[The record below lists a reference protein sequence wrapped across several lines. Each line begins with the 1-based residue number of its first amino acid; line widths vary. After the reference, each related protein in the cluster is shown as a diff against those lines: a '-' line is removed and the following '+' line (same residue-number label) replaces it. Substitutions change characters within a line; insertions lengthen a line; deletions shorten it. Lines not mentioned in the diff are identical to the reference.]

1 MVEMPAYK
9 TEVYVGWLLVG
20 IGVCV
25 SSCDAAIVRVTLG
38 LACSPTL
45 MPERINRSTDLET
58 KKSVP
63 TRAVP
68 AFVLDSSLA
77 ILPCISALKM
87 LRKPECQESYQID
100 IRYSRIKLATD
111 GFLLH
116 PSSGS
121 SSLYP
126 LTTKNKG
133 LNLPISSLTGFDNIS
148 RMLIFLLYAYIWNL
162 EQVSQVAV
170 PLVVRTW

>member
-1 MVEMPAYK
+1 M
-9 TEVYVGWLLVG
+9 
-20 IGVCV
+20 
-25 SSCDAAIVRVTLG
+25 SSCDAVIVRVTLG

-58 KKSVP
+58 KISVP

-68 AFVLDSSLA
+68 TFVLDS
-77 ILPCISALKM
+77 ISALKM
-87 LRKPECQESYQID
+87 LRKPECQESRHID